1 MTKVFSLY
9 FFALI
14 TYKLYQSVK
23 DIPKQSWDDLSSRD
37 VFLKTPYLEA
47 SSKALPKTISM
58 SYVGVFK
65 DHQLLG
71 VAVVQHV
78 QLYLKDMFRREG
90 ASCFKEAIQN
100 VVSKFLKGH
109 ILVVGNLTHTGQHGL
124 FFNES
129 LITSSEFLTIIFEAI
144 EEIQKTIKKDFKKT
158 IRLILFKD
166 YFENDPIHKEHM
178 AFKAQKFHKLKVQPN
193 MLMATKKSWLSVE
206 DYLNAITTKY
216 RARYYRARKKR
227 TNIFIRELDLNTLK
241 KTSSTVYNLYLNVSK
256 NAAFNTFVL
265 PENHFWS
272 LKEYLEDNFKVFGY
286 YFEEDLIGFY
296 SLILNND
303 CLETYFLGYETNHQ
317 HTNQLYLNMLYDMA
331 EYAIQ
336 NNFKTV
342 VYARTA
348 MEIKSSV
355 GAKPET
361 MYMYLKYTNPLINSV
376 LKQVFRFM
384 NPSQQWEERHPFK
397 N

>member
-1 MTKVFSLY
+1 M
-9 FFALI
+9 I
-14 TYKLYQSVK
+14 TYKLYKSVK
-23 DIPKQSWDDLSSRD
+23 DIPRPSWDDLSSRD
-37 VFLKTPYLEA
+37 IFLKTPYLEA
-47 SSKALPKTISM
+47 SSKALPKTILM
-58 SYVGVFK
+58 CYVGVFK
-65 DHQLLG
+65 DHQLVG

-90 ASCFKEAIQN
+90 ASCFKEAVQN

-124 FFNES
+124 FFNTS
-129 LITSSEFLTIIFEAI
+129 LISYLEFLTVIFEAI
-144 EEIQKTIKKDFKKT
+144 EEIQKMIKKDFNKT

-166 YFENDPIHKEHM
+166 YFEKDPIHEEHL
-178 AFKAQKFHKLKVQPN
+178 AFKTLKFHKLMVQPN
-193 MLMATKKSWLSVE
+193 MLMATRESWLSIE
-206 DYLNAITTKY
+206 DYLNTMTTKY
-216 RARYYRARKKR
+216 RTRYYRARKKR
-227 TNIFIRELDLNTLK
+227 KSILIRELDLNTLK
-241 KTSSTVYNLYLNVSK
+241 EASDTVYNLYQNVSK
-256 NAAFNTFVL
+256 NASFNTFVL

-272 LKEYLEDNFKVFGY
+272 LKEHLEDNFKVFGY

-296 SLILNND
+296 SLILNNE
-303 CLETYFLGYETNHQ
+303 CLETYFLGYDTSHQ
-317 HTNQLYLNMLYDMA
+317 NTNQLYLNMLYDMA

-361 MYMYLKYTNPLINSV
+361 MYMYLKYTNPLVNGV

-397 N
+397 D

>member
-1 MTKVFSLY
+1 
-9 FFALI
+9 
-14 TYKLYQSVK
+14 
-23 DIPKQSWDDLSSRD
+23 
-37 VFLKTPYLEA
+37 
-47 SSKALPKTISM
+47 
-58 SYVGVFK
+58 
-65 DHQLLG
+65 
-71 VAVVQHV
+71 
-78 QLYLKDMFRREG
+78 
-90 ASCFKEAIQN
+90 
-100 VVSKFLKGH
+100 
-109 ILVVGNLTHTGQHGL
+109 
-124 FFNES
+124 
-129 LITSSEFLTIIFEAI
+129 
-144 EEIQKTIKKDFKKT
+144 
-158 IRLILFKD
+158 LILFKD
-166 YFENDPIHKEHM
+166 FFENDPIHKEHM

-193 MLMATKKSWLSVE
+193 MLMAIKESWLSVQ
-206 DYLNAITTKY
+206 DYLNTMTTKY

-272 LKEYLEDNFKVFGY
+272 LKEHLEDNFKVFGY

-303 CLETYFLGYETNHQ
+303 CIETYFLGYETNHQ

-331 EYAIQ
+331 EYAIK
-336 NNFKTV
+336 NKFKTV

-361 MYMYLKYTNPLINSV
+361 MYMYLKYTNPLVNSV